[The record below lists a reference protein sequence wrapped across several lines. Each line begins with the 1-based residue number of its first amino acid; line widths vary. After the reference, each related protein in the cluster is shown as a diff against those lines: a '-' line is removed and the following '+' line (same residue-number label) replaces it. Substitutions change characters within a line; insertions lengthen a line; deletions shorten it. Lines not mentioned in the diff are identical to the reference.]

1 MKGGVAIT
9 LVFGVLI
16 SCGQGKQDLSLDNPK
31 IKMALEKRKL
41 TYKMDVLA
49 NCQREVFE
57 KAKIYVDSLI
67 AAEINFQL
75 SDSIVFPPKP
85 IKPPSLGP
93 IIVPDTIKAK
103 PVF

>member
-1 MKGGVAIT
+1 MKHIVWS
-9 LVFGVLI
+9 LVVMAVI
-16 SCGQGKQDLSLDNPK
+16 SCKEDKDAFTIKNEK
-31 IKMALEKRKL
+31 IRHAVEARKVEYRKEIL
-41 TYKMDVLA
+41 GI
-49 NCQREVFE
+49 CQRDVYEQ
-57 KAKIYVDSLI
+57 AKIYVDSLI

-85 IKPPSLGP
+85 IKPPSPGP

>member
-1 MKGGVAIT
+1 MKYI
-9 LVFGVLI
+9 FVLSVI
-16 SCGQGKQDLSLDNPK
+16 GCMLSCQPNQDLTMSNPK
-31 IKMALEKRKL
+31 IKSALEKRKAE
-41 TYKMDVLA
+41 YSHDVLA

-57 KAKIYVDSLI
+57 KAKVYVDSMI

-93 IIVPDTIKAK
+93 IIVPDTIKAR

>member
-1 MKGGVAIT
+1 MKHTVWSLLLIA
-9 LVFGVLI
+9 VI
-16 SCGQGKQDLSLDNPK
+16 SCKQDENAFTIKNEK
-31 IKMALEKRKL
+31 IRLAVEARKAEYRKEIL
-41 TYKMDVLA
+41 GI
-49 NCQREVFE
+49 CQRDVYEQ
-57 KAKIYVDSLI
+57 AKVYVDSLI

-85 IKPPSLGP
+85 IKPPSPGP

>member
-1 MKGGVAIT
+1 MKNFTIVIGFLLMIG
-9 LVFGVLI
+9 
-16 SCGQGKQDLSLDNPK
+16 CGQDNQDLTVTNPK
-31 IKMALEKRKL
+31 IGKALEKRKL
-41 TYKMDVLA
+41 EYKKDILL

-57 KAKIYVDSLI
+57 RAKIYVDSLI

-85 IKPPSLGP
+85 IKPASPGP
-93 IIVPDTIKAK
+93 IIVPDTIKAR

>member
-1 MKGGVAIT
+1 MKIIF
-9 LVFGVLI
+9 LVLVIALI
-16 SCGQGKQDLSLDNPK
+16 YGCAQDNQYLSIANPK
-31 IKMALEKRKL
+31 IVKAIEKRKIE
-41 TYKMDVLA
+41 YKKDILA
-49 NCQREVFE
+49 NCQREVLE

-85 IKPPSLGP
+85 IKPASPGP
-93 IIVPDTIKAK
+93 IIVSDTIKAR

>member
-1 MKGGVAIT
+1 MRIT
-9 LVFGVLI
+9 SYVCLVWLI
-16 SCGQGKQDLSLDNPK
+16 IGCSQNNQDLTLTNPK
-31 IKMALEKRKL
+31 ILDALEKRKL
-41 TYKMDVLA
+41 AYKKDIMD
-49 NCQREVFE
+49 NCQRDVYER
-57 KAKIYVDSLI
+57 AKLYVDSLI

-85 IKPPSLGP
+85 IKPPSPGP